1 MTVIDALYSYFK
13 TAPALAN
20 VRLDID
26 CLQRDPAK
34 FSLDSIPGERIV
46 KKYIDGSSVRR
57 QLFTIS
63 SRSPY
68 GPDLDQQAE
77 NLEVFGDLEDWLDDQ
92 EQLGILP
99 NLGDRRKARSLRVTS
114 SAYPI
119 EVDEGQGTS
128 TARYQIQF
136 ELTYLQNIQ
145 YQEDNPK

>member
-1 MTVIDALYSYFK
+1 MTVIEALHSYFK
-13 TAPALAN
+13 TSPALAD

-34 FSLDSIPGERIV
+34 FSLDSIPGERIL

-63 SRSPY
+63 SRTPY
-68 GPDLDQQAE
+68 GPDLAQQTT
-77 NLEVFGDLEDWLDDQ
+77 NLDTFGELEDWLDSQ

-99 NLGDRRKARSLRVTS
+99 PLGNNRKARSLRVTS

-119 EVDEGQGTS
+119 EVDEGQGVS
-128 TARYQIQF
+128 TARYQIQL
-136 ELTYLQNIQ
+136 ELIYLQNIE
-145 YQEDNPK
+145 YQEDIK